1 MRLILLGAPG
11 AGKGTVS
18 KIITEKKGVVQIST
32 GDILRGAIKAGT
44 DVGKKAEGYMTRG
57 ELVPDGVIL
66 DIMKDRLAQD
76 DCDKGFILD
85 GFPRT
90 IPQAEALSAMFSM
103 MSIQLDAAVNI
114 VVPRDI
120 IIRRLSSRRTCSN
133 AACQA
138 IYNTESNPTQDGVHC
153 DKCGSPVVQ
162 RDDETETA
170 IAKRL
175 STYEE
180 KTAPLVDYYK
190 RENLLV
196 EINGN
201 QNPEKVF
208 DELVRAIK
216 K

>member
-11 AGKGTVS
+11 AGKGTIS
-18 KIITEKKGVVQIST
+18 KLITESKGLVQIST
-32 GDILRGAIKAGT
+32 GDILRQAIKDGSQL
-44 DVGKKAEGYMTRG
+44 GKKAEDYMKKG
-57 ELVPDGVIL
+57 ELVPDALVL
-66 DIMKDRLAQD
+66 DIIKIRITHD
-76 DCDKGFILD
+76 DCSDGFILD

-90 IPQAEALSAMFSM
+90 LPQAEALGAMFTA
-103 MSIQLDAAVNI
+103 MSIELDAAVNI

-120 IIRRLSSRRTCSN
+120 IIKRLTSRRTCSN
-133 AACQA
+133 TQCQA
-138 IYNTESNPTQDGVHC
+138 IYNIESNPPKDGVHC
-153 DKCGSPVVQ
+153 NKCGSPVIQ

-180 KTAPLVDYYK
+180 KTAPLVDYYR
-190 RENLLV
+190 REGLLV

-201 QNPEKVF
+201 LSPEKVF
-208 DELVRAIK
+208 DELMTAIK